1 MKMALGNL
9 PPFSLSPEEGPPANK
24 KIIIFFVACGSVT
37 VHIRGIPQRD
47 EVEISHARHTQAF
60 TPVVTC
66 DHFTVWLLVSQRI
79 HTQRTLT
86 HVGTG
91 SLENFAS
98 PKPQLKNCFQQKFV

>member
-1 MKMALGNL
+1 MLRMNGSGVTTRRRRRCPH
-9 PPFSLSPEEGPPANK
+9 PPP
-24 KIIIFFVACGSVT
+24 
-37 VHIRGIPQRD
+37 IPQRD
-47 EVEISHARHTQAF
+47 EVEISHARHTHTQAF

-86 HVGTG
+86 HVVTG
-91 SLENFAS
+91 SWENFAS